1 MGVGTYDA
9 LVRLA
14 RVSKVLVGLLTS
26 ALLPVAS
33 RLDERGS
40 STTFQRLGELG
51 LIMLPMFTL
60 PPLAAAAIL
69 SPEILQMWIGPLL
82 APYALWMG
90 LSFVIPICTQYL
102 VIGNVIFLTRPGVQA
117 RLNWLLG
124 LQLLIWAVVA
134 AATLDVFAER
144 SLILGQA
151 VGSLAGAALANRH
164 TAPGLESR
172 APKLPQSG
180 RNSGHH
186 PDNWKHSVV
195 VPCRLHS
202 G

>member
-1 MGVGTYDA
+1 MVQPLRESTFEPTALAHAEAVSRLASIRHALALVEPFGGGPAPDLIEDEAVAGAWDGAGAAKQRCFDRRSGKLIGGISGPIQPFVAGLLFGPTAVGTYDA

-14 RVSKVLVGLLTS
+14 RVSKILVGLLTS

-82 APYALWMG
+82 AP
-90 LSFVIPICTQYL
+90 
-102 VIGNVIFLTRPGVQA
+102 
-117 RLNWLLG
+117 
-124 LQLLIWAVVA
+124 
-134 AATLDVFAER
+134 
-144 SLILGQA
+144 
-151 VGSLAGAALANRH
+151 
-164 TAPGLESR
+164 
-172 APKLPQSG
+172 
-180 RNSGHH
+180 
-186 PDNWKHSVV
+186 
-195 VPCRLHS
+195 
-202 G
+202 

>member
-1 MGVGTYDA
+1 
-9 LVRLA
+9 
-14 RVSKVLVGLLTS
+14 
-26 ALLPVAS
+26 
-33 RLDERGS
+33 
-40 STTFQRLGELG
+40 
-51 LIMLPMFTL
+51 
-60 PPLAAAAIL
+60 
-69 SPEILQMWIGPLL
+69 MWIGPLL

-117 RLNWLLG
+117 RMNWLLS

-134 AATLDVFAER
+134 AATLGLFAER

-151 VGSLAGAALANRH
+151 GRKPRGAALANRH
-164 TAPGLESR
+164 PAPGLEPR

-180 RNSGHH
+180 RDPGHH
-186 PDNWKHSVV
+186 PDNWKHSAV